1 MLDINKLTEQF
12 TTMEELRIFC
22 NSQLKQIQT
31 LNKRISELQEKLS
44 SAEKVKKEITK
55 NVSST
60 LPIASD
66 FSILEDAKT
75 ISQIQLNL
83 IKEMA
88 FERELTTDEAKRVEL
103 YNRILKEDTS
113 KDKALKATVEI
124 IKDADLL
131 RLVGSDGG

>member
-1 MLDINKLTEQF
+1 
-12 TTMEELRIFC
+12 MEEIQIFC
-22 NSQLKQIQT
+22 GAQMKQIQS

-44 SAEKVKKEITK
+44 AAEKAKKEVTK
-55 NVSST
+55 NASST

-66 FSILEDAKT
+66 LSVLEDAKT
-75 ISQIQLNL
+75 ISQIQLNML
-83 IKEMA
+83 KEMS

-103 YNRILKEDTS
+103 YNKILKDDSTT
-113 KDKALKATVEI
+113 KDKALKATVEV